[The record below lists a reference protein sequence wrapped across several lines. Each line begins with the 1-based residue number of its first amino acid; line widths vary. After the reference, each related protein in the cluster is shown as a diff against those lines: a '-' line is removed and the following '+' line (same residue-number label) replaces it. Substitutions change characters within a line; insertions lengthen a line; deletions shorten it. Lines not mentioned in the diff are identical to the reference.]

1 MDKFVL
7 AKLIFFC
14 CCWNIFPQQEM
25 MAYESLIDYSF
36 QNIESPSTADAMA
49 PWKSTRPSDISEV
62 LPVSIHKYL
71 SDISHVSHFQCG
83 VSTLRIY
90 TDEDNNLSNIQ
101 ESVSQ
106 VSCKIVGRPQIRQL
120 ILPDKSICPYAKD
133 TALQKA
139 NGIPGMLFPW
149 KSPSP
154 SKPNFICK

>member
-36 QNIESPSTADAMA
+36 QNIESPSTADTMA
-49 PWKSTRPSDISEV
+49 PWKNTRPSDIPTAIFEV
-62 LPVSIHKYL
+62 LPVSIHKHL

-83 VSTLRIY
+83 VSTLRVY
-90 TDEDNNLSNIQ
+90 TDEDNELSNIQ

-106 VSCKIVGRPQIRQL
+106 VSCKIVERSQSRQL
-120 ILPDKSICPYAKD
+120 ILPDKSICPHAKA
-133 TALQKA
+133 TAVKKESVLTET
-139 NGIPGMLFPW
+139 
-149 KSPSP
+149 SV
-154 SKPNFICK
+154 